1 MVNTIEQIKPFMV
14 LENHRKQIYVVC
26 DIMDQDTIFL
36 HLSSYIFLKEANK
49 DKEAI
54 KVPIDEFKQALA
66 DKKIYIKQF

>member
-1 MVNTIEQIKPFMV
+1 MV

-26 DIMDQDTIFL
+26 DIMDQDKIFL
-36 HLSSYIFLKEANK
+36 HLSSCIFLKEANK

>member
-66 DKKIYIKQF
+66 DNKIYIKQF